1 MEIRG
6 RAVHH
11 GARRSSQHLQS
22 LRQGECPELEA
33 SLDSI
38 GIRVQP
44 GLHVETLFQNET
56 FKKKKGGGGGHPG
69 ESCRLSLLLCL
80 YPGPATHT
88 LLPVFPSMMGNTDPR
103 ISLPRIPL
111 HSLPLARKDAFCP
124 VR

>member
-56 FKKKKGGGGGHPG
+56 FKKKKRGGWRPSRR
-69 ESCRLSLLLCL
+69 ELQAVSAPLSVSRAGN
-80 YPGPATHT
+80 PHT
-88 LLPVFPSMMGNTDPR
+88 SACVPIYDGK
-103 ISLPRIPL
+103 
-111 HSLPLARKDAFCP
+111 H
-124 VR
+124 

>member
-11 GARRSSQHLQS
+11 GARRSSQQLQG

-56 FKKKKGGGGGHPG
+56 FKKKKGGGVEAIQERAAG
-69 ESCRLSLLLCL
+69 CLCSSVCIQGWQ
-80 YPGPATHT
+80 PTH
-88 LLPVFPSMMGNTDPR
+88 
-103 ISLPRIPL
+103 
-111 HSLPLARKDAFCP
+111 FCLCSHL
-124 VR
+124 